1 MMGWW
6 SAAGMGAT
14 FRPRPALPLQHCPA
28 PSGIFGSASFPRVS
42 SCPVGC
48 AKSQQECLPLHLRPV
63 SSLWVWDACVC
74 LGWCG
79 GGGVVSVL
87 ALLTSR
93 RSTLPAPSMS
103 AHTPLPC
110 RLDLTVGGDD
120 GENLGSW
127 RGVDPEESERQR
139 ETYRS
144 LPSSHRPI
152 LGQPDLIW

>member
-1 MMGWW
+1 
-6 SAAGMGAT
+6 MGAT

-28 PSGIFGSASFPRVS
+28 PSGMFGSASFPRVS

-48 AKSQQECLPLHLRPV
+48 AKSQQE
-63 SSLWVWDACVC
+63 
-74 LGWCG
+74 
-79 GGGVVSVL
+79 
-87 ALLTSR
+87 

-120 GENLGSW
+120 GENLGSR